1 VRLCIHILNLYA
13 IFWAGS
19 KLLDIGYTTAFPLQS
34 WRNFL
39 YIFMPE
45 ALDQPSKLQQVS
57 GAKQRTA
64 HPHSD
69 DCIFG
74 NHVGPGGRNRHQML
88 ALFVEVGP
96 VLTPGVKI
104 RDEFELLA

>member
-1 VRLCIHILNLYA
+1 MLTLCA
-13 IFWAGS
+13 IYYAGS
-19 KLLDIGYTTAFPLQS
+19 KLQDIGYTTAFPLQS

-45 ALDQPSKLQQVS
+45 PLDQPSKLQQVS
-57 GAKQRTA
+57 GAEQRTA
-64 HPHSD
+64 RPLSD
-69 DCIFG
+69 YCIFG
-74 NHVGPGGRNRHQML
+74 NDVGPGGRNRHQML
-88 ALFVEVGP
+88 ALFVKVGP